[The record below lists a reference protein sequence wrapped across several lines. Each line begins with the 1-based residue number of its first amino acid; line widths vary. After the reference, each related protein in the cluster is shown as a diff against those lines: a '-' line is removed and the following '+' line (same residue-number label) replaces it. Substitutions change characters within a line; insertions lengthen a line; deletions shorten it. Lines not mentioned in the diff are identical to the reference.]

1 MRSRPWRESPTNPH
15 AKQRKRKSEATAG
28 ARSGGNGETAK
39 SSASDTVDLLKGQH
53 RELKATLAKRSD
65 ANADPS
71 AIVKEFAAAWL
82 PHTAVEQEI
91 LVPAL
96 NEAGVD
102 EEKIAAIA
110 IQKDIINLLLAD
122 LLRDE
127 SRQFG
132 QAKLEALAKQFDALV
147 EGAGGEDSGLFAIMS
162 SAEKSIPG
170 LNAQMKARY
179 ERLKTASRIWTKASE
194 RPWSCWRRG
203 ADPDG
208 HSAAAQSKGSPR
220 HARAAGTA
228 IRKAKA
234 LAAAARLR
242 RQAIAP
248 RNAIAA
254 YRNDEHASPRRGARD
269 CDVLIA

>member
-1 MRSRPWRESPTNPH
+1 MAREPERSTRETEK
-15 AKQRKRKSEATAG
+15 AKSEATAG
-28 ARSGGNGETAK
+28 PRNGETAK
-39 SSASDTVDLLKGQH
+39 SGASDTVELLKGQH

-65 ANADPS
+65 ANADS
-71 AIVKEFAAAWL
+71 AAIVKEFAAAWL

-96 NEAGVD
+96 NDAGVA

-132 QAKLEALAKQFDALV
+132 QAKLEALAKQFDALMD
-147 EGAGGEDSGLFAIMS
+147 GAGGEDSGLFAIVS

-179 ERLKTASRIWTKASE
+179 ERLKNRFANMDEGIGEAMVM
-194 RPWSCWRRG
+194 
-203 ADPDG
+203 
-208 HSAAAQSKGSPR
+208 
-220 HARAAGTA
+220 
-228 IRKAKA
+228 
-234 LAAAARLR
+234 L
-242 RQAIAP
+242 AP
-248 RNAIAA
+248 RRLSVNPGSQQI
-254 YRNDEHASPRRGARD
+254 EGSMS
-269 CDVLIA
+269 